1 MQTENLKCFFVRY
14 VISSYNWASV
24 TESLFRNQPS
34 RLFALLWNILSPFL
48 DFRLHVSY
56 AVSVRLSTQTGIF
69 KINNLYL
76 AGAKRSFPSEAAY
89 YLLYAD
95 LGILRAN
102 RNVRKLAR
110 SPCYIV
116 QSCKHDLNIAYQS
129 NTMPH
134 EAKKLPGARKNRP

>member
-1 MQTENLKCFFVRY
+1 MFFRPVCDIILQLSERHGIAFSQSAFTIICTIVEY
-14 VISSYNWASV
+14 
-24 TESLFRNQPS
+24 SL
-34 RLFALLWNILSPFL
+34 PFL

-56 AVSVRLSTQTGIF
+56 AVSGRLSMQTGIF
-69 KINNLYL
+69 KINNLQL

-89 YLLYAD
+89 YLLSAD

-102 RNVRKLAR
+102 RNVRRLAR

-129 NTMPH
+129 KTMLH
-134 EAKKLPGARKNRP
+134 EAKKLPEARKNRP